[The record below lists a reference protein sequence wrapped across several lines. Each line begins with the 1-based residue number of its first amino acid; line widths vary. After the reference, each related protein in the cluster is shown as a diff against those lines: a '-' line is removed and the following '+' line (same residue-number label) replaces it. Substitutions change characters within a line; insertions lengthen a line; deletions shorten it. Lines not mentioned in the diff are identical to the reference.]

1 MARIVVVNKFY
12 YPRGGDCVYTI
23 NLVKLLE
30 SHGHEVAIFAM
41 QHPDTLQ
48 TPWSRYFPSEVK
60 FANGGKGIDAVM
72 RPFGSKEVVRKFNA
86 LLDDFNPDIVHLN
99 NIHSQLSPVVA
110 EIAHRRHIKVVW
122 TLHDYKLLCP
132 RYDCLRNGN
141 IICEA
146 CFNNKWNVL
155 KYRCMKNSCAASVL
169 AYGEAVCWNRERLK
183 KCTDFFICPSQF
195 MERKMSQG
203 GFSNLRSLCNFID
216 LDKCKGVTCDREAYY
231 CFVGRLSHEKGIVS
245 LIQAARRNPFKLIV
259 IGGGALEEGLRGL
272 ADAKIEFV
280 GFKQWLEIKEIVGK
294 ARFCVAPSEW
304 YENNPISVIESLCL
318 GTPVLGARIGG
329 ILELIEEG
337 ANGMT
342 FESRNVD
349 DLSDKIKKMFEASFD
364 YRTIADE
371 ARKRFDAERYYQR
384 LMEIYG

>member
-1 MARIVVVNKFY
+1 M
-12 YPRGGDCVYTI
+12 
-23 NLVKLLE
+23 
-30 SHGHEVAIFAM
+30 
-41 QHPDTLQ
+41 
-48 TPWSRYFPSEVK
+48 
-60 FANGGKGIDAVM
+60 
-72 RPFGSKEVVRKFNA
+72 
-86 LLDDFNPDIVHLN
+86 
-99 NIHSQLSPVVA
+99 
-110 EIAHRRHIKVVW
+110 
-122 TLHDYKLLCP
+122 
-132 RYDCLRNGN
+132 
-141 IICEA
+141 
-146 CFNNKWNVL
+146 
-155 KYRCMKNSCAASVL
+155 
-169 AYGEAVCWNRERLK
+169 
-183 KCTDFFICPSQF
+183 
-195 MERKMSQG
+195 
-203 GFSNLRSLCNFID
+203 
-216 LDKCKGVTCDREAYY
+216 
-231 CFVGRLSHEKGIVS
+231 
-245 LIQAARRNPFKLIV
+245 
-259 IGGGALEEGLRGL
+259 GGALEEGLRGL